1 VLADPGQLEQVL
13 LNLVINARDAMPLGG
28 TVRVRTRDANVDAAF
43 AEQHQ
48 GLRPGAYVTLSI
60 SDTGIGIP
68 PELHGR
74 IFEPFFTTKSVGQ
87 GSGLGLA
94 MVYGFVKQWGGTAL
108 VESAPNAGATF
119 TVYLPRQ
126 HGTPDPPPERRRA
139 GRPGG
144 SETVL
149 VVEDE
154 SAVRNAIR
162 RILTGHGYTVLEA
175 RHGAEAL
182 QMLDHPARPIDL
194 IITDVVMPEMDGREL
209 IAKLQER
216 NVEAKLL
223 VISGYDA
230 QGALTR
236 EMLPAGAH
244 FLSKP
249 FSVEAL
255 LHSARAALNEGA
267 QPLGD

>member
-1 VLADPGQLEQVL
+1 VV
-13 LNLVINARDAMPLGG
+13 
-28 TVRVRTRDANVDAAF
+28 VDAAL
-43 AEQHQ
+43 AEQYQ
-48 GLRPGAYVTLSI
+48 GLQPRAYVTLSV
-60 SDTGIGIP
+60 SDTGTGIP
-68 PELHGR
+68 AELHGR
-74 IFEPFFTTKSVGQ
+74 IFEPFFTTKPVGQ

-94 MVYGFVKQWGGTAL
+94 MVYGFVKQWGGTVL

-126 HGTPDPPPERRRA
+126 QGRPNRLPERQRT

-154 SAVRNAIR
+154 AAVRSAIR

-182 QMLDHPARPIDL
+182 QVIERAVGPIDL
-194 IITDVVMPEMDGREL
+194 IITDLAMPEMDGREL
-209 IAKLQER
+209 ITKLQER
-216 NVEAKLL
+216 NVAAKLL

-236 EMLPAGAH
+236 ETLPAGAQ

-249 FSVEAL
+249 FSVESL
-255 LHSARAALNEGA
+255 LHSARAALDEGGE
-267 QPLGD
+267 PVGD